1 MNKSI
6 KILRYIFLAIQIL
19 FLLLMLVTM
28 LSNSYIFPIINIII
42 GSVGIFISS
51 ITVMKMSEDPKD
63 KRLTFTTFGVAL
75 GAVVM
80 SMIIIVVK
88 FVIGM
93 I

>member
-1 MNKSI
+1 MSKPM
-6 KILRYIFLAIQIL
+6 KISRHIFLATQIV

-28 LSNSYIFPIINIII
+28 LSNSYILPIANIII

-51 ITVMKMSEDPKD
+51 IMVMKMSEDPKD
-63 KRLTFTTFGVAL
+63 RRLTFTTFGVAM
-75 GAVVM
+75 GAIVA